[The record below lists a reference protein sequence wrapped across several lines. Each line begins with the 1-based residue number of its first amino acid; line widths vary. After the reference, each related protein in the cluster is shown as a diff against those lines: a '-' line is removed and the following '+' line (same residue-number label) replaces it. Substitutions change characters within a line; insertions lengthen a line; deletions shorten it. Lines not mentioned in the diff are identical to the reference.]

1 MAAALASDP
10 QRSVTTGYTILPG
23 AVAHLSA
30 EPRDTT
36 VTVADFYS
44 LRVDA
49 EDRAGNV
56 RNDGYLF
63 IPITPEKVFV
73 HPNGKVIGEDV
84 GIGRIEVSSLSVADT
99 VAATI
104 VPEGAIAAVR
114 TAGSGNPYRVRIVT
128 VSLDGVDESVVLD
141 SDLWSDA
148 GLGWSPDGV
157 TLAFA
162 LGLHDTNLFRW
173 TEQGAT
179 PFLREPNHL
188 QSLAFPRYSR
198 DGAWVYFNGRPGHQ
212 TNRVDATMPRLRLLD
227 VRTGAVDAI
236 DVPGV
241 TPRWS
246 PDGSYIAFVTTRPG
260 WGYLDDNRGMRANG
274 FLATMSPNG
283 GDQRVIPTGTKQWY
297 PHFDISP
304 DGVYIIAM
312 SSDQLLEIVNVETG
326 ESFPLKYSEGLTLP
340 TWKP

>member
-1 MAAALASDP
+1 
-10 QRSVTTGYTILPG
+10 
-23 AVAHLSA
+23 
-30 EPRDTT
+30 
-36 VTVADFYS
+36 
-44 LRVDA
+44 
-49 EDRAGNV
+49 
-56 RNDGYLF
+56 LF

-212 TNRVDATMPRLRLLD
+212 NSEIWRVRADGSEPERVGPAADNFAVDVSPDPSPDGTTVVYSTNRVDATMPRLRLLD